1 VDPGFEA
8 RMPLVADALMLD
20 LILAVEAVCLCSF
33 YAVKVLNVLEDAKI
47 FVFDGE
53 EAGIRKF
60 LC

>member
-1 VDPGFEA
+1 
-8 RMPLVADALMLD
+8 MPLVADALMLD